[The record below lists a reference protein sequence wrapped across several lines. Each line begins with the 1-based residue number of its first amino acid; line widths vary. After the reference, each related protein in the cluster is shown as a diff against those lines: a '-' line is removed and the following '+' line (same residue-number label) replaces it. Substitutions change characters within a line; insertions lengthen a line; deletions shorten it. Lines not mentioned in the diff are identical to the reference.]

1 MRRGTSKKSIKVKKI
16 AYLKNAQINGL
27 AALNIDTLLFTDSW
41 AGNIRKVDIKTGKY
55 QIILQDA
62 TTANNVSTPLPLGAN
77 GLKVFRSSPVP
88 SSHSNPTI
96 YFSNLQLGTA
106 HKVEIDAQTGRPK
119 GRVVTSA
126 TGLGIID
133 DLAVTDDGAVFL
145 ARDAANDVARIE
157 ADGDV
162 TFVSGSEGDILGPT
176 SAVLGRT
183 YKDRG
188 ILYVS
193 DVGGQQADGTFLRGG
208 RVLAVS
214 LAE

>member
-1 MRRGTSKKSIKVKKI
+1 MRRGTSKKNIKVKKI

-27 AALNIDTLLFTDSW
+27 AALNSETLLFTDSW
-41 AGNIRKVDIKTGKY
+41 EGNIRKVDIKTGKY
-55 QIILQDA
+55 QTILQDA

-77 GLKVFRSSPVP
+77 GLKVFRSSPAP

-119 GRVVTSA
+119 GRVVTLA
-126 TGLGIID
+126 TGLGIVD

-162 TFVSGSEGDILGPT
+162 TFVSGGEGKILGPT